1 MSVNVYCFGNEMPN
15 SIGAAKGNN
24 QIFLQDNLHFCSA
37 IGWKKLAGKRYNGKT
52 LRYQTYARR
61 HIYLA
66 YNLISLNIPAA
77 FEQYLKM
84 LSVKLKCKSL

>member
-52 LRYQTYARR
+52 WDIKPMHVDTFTWLTT
-61 HIYLA
+61 
-66 YNLISLNIPAA
+66 
-77 FEQYLKM
+77 
-84 LSVKLKCKSL
+84 